1 MKRYPEYQ
9 LFEGNWLS
17 SIPATWKQFRGK
29 ILFHDIDKRSETGEE
44 ELLTVSH
51 ITGVTPRK
59 EKNVTMF
66 KAESLEGY
74 KLCEV
79 GDFASNTM
87 WMWMGAIGVSK
98 YSGLVSPSYNVY
110 RQKNSDYLSEYLEY
124 LLREPNLVAEYRRH
138 STGVRPSRLRL
149 YPDKFLNIVFPLPSL
164 GEQKAIA
171 DFLDKKTEQI
181 DRFISLQKEAISL
194 LKELRQAE
202 ITKAVTKGLDEN
214 AEMKDSGVEWI
225 GEIPKEWGV
234 SYLKELFSFGRGLP
248 ITKDDLKENGIP
260 VISYG
265 QIHSKENIGTKI
277 TSNLVRY
284 VDESYLSTNSKSLVK
299 IGDFIFADTSE
310 DLDGCGNAVYVNT
323 NMMLFAGYHT
333 LILKS
338 KVVRDNKYLAYLFK
352 SNLWRIQIRKSVY
365 GVKLY
370 SVTQRIM
377 KEVTILHPSLCEQQ
391 DIVSYLDQKCAEID
405 SAIQNKEALIE
416 KVTEYK
422 TRLISDAVTGK
433 IDVRG
438 EAI

>member
-1 MKRYPEYQ
+1 MKRYPKYKPFGNYWISEIPSHWNEQKIKHLFDERVEKGHPDEPLLAATQNQGVILKSDYESRTVEATKDLHLLKFVKEGDFVISLRSFQGGIEYSYCQ
-9 LFEGNWLS
+9 GIISPAYTIMIPRPEIDS
-17 SIPATWKQFRGK
+17 SYFRHLAK
-29 ILFHDIDKRSETGEE
+29 SRTFI
-44 ELLTVSH
+44 ELLKGCV
-51 ITGVTPRK
+51 TGIR
-59 EKNVTMF
+59 
-66 KAESLEGY
+66 EGQNINY
-74 KLCEV
+74 ALLR
-79 GDFASNTM
+79 T
-87 WMWMGAIGVSK
+87 
-98 YSGLVSPSYNVY
+98 
-110 RQKNSDYLSEYLEY
+110 Y
-124 LLREPNLVAEYRRH
+124 LL
-138 STGVRPSRLRL
+138 
-149 YPDKFLNIVFPLPSL
+149 PLPPIE
-164 GEQKAIA
+164 EQKIIA
-171 DFLDKKTEQI
+171 DYLDKKIEQI

>member
-110 RQKNSDYLSEYLEY
+110 RQKNFDYLPEYLEY

-225 GEIPKEWGV
+225 GEISSNYTVRRLK
-234 SYLKELFSFGRGLP
+234 YLLNEPLMYGANETG
-248 ITKDDLKENGIP
+248 
-260 VISYG
+260 ISYDVTLPRY
-265 QIHSKENIGTKI
+265 IRI
-277 TSNLVRY
+277 TDITL
-284 VDESYLSTNSKSLVK
+284 DGKLKGEDKLSL
-299 IGDFIFADTSE
+299 SE
-310 DLDGCGNAVYVNT
+310 DIAYPYLLKNNDVLFARSGGTVGKAFIYKSEYGRSA
-323 NMMLFAGYHT
+323 FAGY
-333 LILKS
+333 LIKASTNEHLLPDYLYYYTQSSLYEEWKNQ
-338 KVVRDNKYLAYLFK
+338 VFILATIQNIGADKYG
-352 SNLWRIQIRKSVY
+352 NLPIIWQPIN
-365 GVKLY
+365 
-370 SVTQRIM
+370 
-377 KEVTILHPSLCEQQ
+377 EQQ
-391 DIVSYLDQKCAEID
+391 KHVDYLNKKCAEID

-422 TRLISDAVTGK
+422 TRLISDAVTGN

-438 EAI
+438 EDIKPEL

>member
-225 GEIPKEWGV
+225 GEIPEKWGV
-234 SYLKELFSFGRGLP
+234 IPLKYLCDMHAG
-248 ITKDDLKENGIP
+248 
-260 VISYG
+260 
-265 QIHSKENIGTKI
+265 
-277 TSNLVRY
+277 
-284 VDESYLSTNSKSLVK
+284 KSLSSEK
-299 IGDFIFADTSE
+299 I
-310 DLDGCGNAVYVNT
+310 LDEG
-323 NMMLFAGYHT
+323 
-333 LILKS
+333 
-338 KVVRDNKYLAYLFK
+338 KY
-352 SNLWRIQIRKSVY
+352 SVY
-365 GVKLY
+365 GGNGLRGFYTEYNTSGNVLLVGRQGALCGNVHRVCGDFWATEHAVVTNCSSLTDRDYLY
-370 SVTQRIM
+370 YLLIGMNLNQYSSDAAAQPGLSVADIINVRTCFVPLHEQ
-377 KEVTILHPSLCEQQ
+377 KEIA
-391 DIVSYLDQKCAEID
+391 SYLDQKCAEID

-422 TRLISDAVTGK
+422 TRLISDAVTGN

-438 EAI
+438 EDIKPEL